1 MDDVFSIYFNTPI
14 DEDTCDSTMALF
26 EEHLYDDTSRTIPS
40 PTYSLPKY
48 EPSITVSELFNPVTP
63 DNGPYTGPST
73 ETSPGQST
81 TGLPT
86 TGLPTTGLHTTGL
99 PTTGPNSLGSSAPKL
114 TVIPSMNRKTRIL
127 SAGRLLRLQR
137 LNKDCT
143 MTYRCCTSKCKGTLK
158 TTLENL
164 FIGETEHTC
173 APDCGSE
180 EALITE
186 DRSGKT
192 TVTLMKELGLDVD
205 DSKLVRNLTD
215 RRRRSKRKH

>member
-86 TGLPTTGLHTTGL
+86 TGL
-99 PTTGPNSLGSSAPKL
+99 SLLQDSTLQDS
-114 TVIPSMNRKTRIL
+114 
-127 SAGRLLRLQR
+127 LLQDSLLQ
-137 LNKDCT
+137 DQ
-143 MTYRCCTSKCKGTLK
+143 
-158 TTLENL
+158 
-164 FIGETEHTC
+164 I
-173 APDCGSE
+173 A
-180 EALITE
+180 
-186 DRSGKT
+186 
-192 TVTLMKELGLDVD
+192 
-205 DSKLVRNLTD
+205 
-215 RRRRSKRKH
+215 

>member
-137 LNKDCT
+137 LN
-143 MTYRCCTSKCKGTLK
+143 
-158 TTLENL
+158 N
-164 FIGETEHTC
+164 
-173 APDCGSE
+173 
-180 EALITE
+180 
-186 DRSGKT
+186 
-192 TVTLMKELGLDVD
+192 
-205 DSKLVRNLTD
+205 N
-215 RRRRSKRKH
+215 

>member
-1 MDDVFSIYFNTPI
+1 MDDFNTPI

-26 EEHLYDDTSRTIPS
+26 EEHLYDDTSRIIPS

-73 ETSPGQST
+73 ETSPGQCN

-99 PTTGPNSLGSSAPKL
+99 PTTGPNSVGSSAPKL